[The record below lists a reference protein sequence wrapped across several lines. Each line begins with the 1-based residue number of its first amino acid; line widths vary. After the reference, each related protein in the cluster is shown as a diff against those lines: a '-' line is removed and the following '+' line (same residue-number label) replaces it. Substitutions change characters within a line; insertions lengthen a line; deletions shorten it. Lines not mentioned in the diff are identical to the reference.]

1 MTGQCLQTGEAFPFS
16 SCAMQT
22 QNLCK
27 HSVQQPERG
36 CSYKQVSPSRDR
48 CIHRALLLPNL
59 VALLATSYRN
69 KTNYIKLSFAC

>member
-22 QNLCK
+22 QNPCK
-27 HSVQQPERG
+27 HSVQQPGRG

-48 CIHRALLLPNL
+48 CIHGALLLPNL

-69 KTNYIKLSFAC
+69 KTSYIKLSFAF